1 MEIYTIRRERLEYKL
16 RKLSKK
22 GKLFTVEFTKQN
34 GEVRELTGIVTKP
47 NQIERWEN
55 TYITVF
61 DVFSDKFRMINL
73 ETAHSVVFNNKYYR
87 VD

>member
-34 GEVRELTGIVTKP
+34 GEVRELTLKSSQT
-47 NQIERWEN
+47 N
-55 TYITVF
+55 
-61 DVFSDKFRMINL
+61 
-73 ETAHSVVFNNKYYR
+73 
-87 VD
+87 